1 MNKFIKVL
9 TTIVITMLLALVV
22 FNHVTD
28 GAIPWSF
35 IVWSIILIALIIF
48 YKKLQKD
55 LQKEKEVENK

>member
-1 MNKFIKVL
+1 
-9 TTIVITMLLALVV
+9 MLLALVV

-28 GAIPWSF
+28 GVIPWSF

-55 LQKEKEVENK
+55 LQKEKEEVENK